1 MMMTRWSPLAALLAL
16 TLLTAC
22 GFQPVHSS
30 AGLGAN
36 NGITNIV
43 IPQIE
48 GRSGHT
54 LRKALLRELAPG
66 LPGVDTGTL
75 TITLDESLRRLAI
88 RPDEAAARTDISV
101 RGRYVLDTGTD
112 AISGEANA
120 ESSFNV
126 PVSAFGDI
134 AAQTS
139 ASDRAV
145 TQLARRIADD
155 LRIKLAAAE

>member
-1 MMMTRWSPLAALLAL
+1 MIMTRLVQSAALLSLAFL
-16 TLLTAC
+16 AAC

-30 AGLGAN
+30 AGLGPG
-36 NGITNIV
+36 NGVTSIV

-48 GRSGHT
+48 GRSGHK

-66 LPGVDTGTL
+66 LPGVETGTL
-75 TITLDESLRRLAI
+75 TITLDETLRRLAI
-88 RPDEAAARTDISV
+88 RPDEAAARTDITV
-101 RGRYVLDTGTD
+101 RGRYILDTGTD
-112 AISGEANA
+112 AISGVADA